1 MKKQIFYSILSILLA
16 IGLMAAILTF
26 AASRK
31 HDQQIQ
37 KPQVQKIYSD
47 EKPPK
52 EQPQES
58 GPYTGKIAYAQMT
71 AEAKRVYE
79 AIDEV
84 VTNRKTGANLPTTDE
99 DILHKAWQAYQSDHG
114 GMFWISGYKWNEH
127 WKNDEL
133 VSLSFYPNY
142 VFSEEDQQLYQGYI
156 NEKMES
162 YLANISADASDYE
175 KAKYIYEMLIYN
187 VTYNLAAKENQN
199 ILSVFLWDESVCSGF
214 ASAAQYLLEKL
225 RIPCMIVY
233 GQSMG
238 ENHAWNL
245 AQLDGEYYYLDT
257 TWGNT
262 ASQNL
267 NTCSYEYLGL
277 NDRQIAGTHTID
289 MYFAPPACE
298 GTEDNYYVHEGLYFE
313 NYDREKIGA
322 LLENAWENEQ
332 KTAAF
337 RFATADLMAE
347 AHADLID
354 QYSIGDY
361 CDGMETIQYVEND
374 DLHVLTFVLQE

>member
-1 MKKQIFYSILSILLA
+1 
-16 IGLMAAILTF
+16 
-26 AASRK
+26 
-31 HDQQIQ
+31 
-37 KPQVQKIYSD
+37 
-47 EKPPK
+47 
-52 EQPQES
+52 
-58 GPYTGKIAYAQMT
+58 
-71 AEAKRVYE
+71 
-79 AIDEV
+79 
-84 VTNRKTGANLPTTDE
+84 
-99 DILHKAWQAYQSDHG
+99 
-114 GMFWISGYKWNEH
+114 
-127 WKNDEL
+127 
-133 VSLSFYPNY
+133 
-142 VFSEEDQQLYQGYI
+142 
-156 NEKMES
+156 
-162 YLANISADASDYE
+162 
-175 KAKYIYEMLIYN
+175 
-187 VTYNLAAKENQN
+187 
-199 ILSVFLWDESVCSGF
+199 
-214 ASAAQYLLEKL
+214 
-225 RIPCMIVY
+225 MIVY

-238 ENHAWNL
+238 ENHDWNL

-313 NYDREKIGA
+313 NYDREKIGV

-354 QYSIGDY
+354 QYGIGDY

-374 DLHVLTFVLQE
+374 DLHILTFVLRE